1 MTSLFFINHALEE
14 LVKAV
19 VHKFQA
25 MGWPT
30 VRIVVLDDDGKPE
43 MQYGLADTCPLPEWS
58 GKFNDDK
65 TKQVGGLY
73 FYPGDCERIVIPV
86 STSVR
91 ELHAVVELS
100 RPHQEGHE
108 IQAEP
113 LMALAEELGLR
124 VENQHLREQVDELQF
139 IRNADRELSSRLD
152 PTRIVKLALDWAMRR
167 TGADAGAILTINRYT
182 SDLEVRESFGYPVD
196 LLEHIPWSVKRG
208 VVGRGIRERST
219 LVVDDVHHNGDYE
232 LVLPATVTK
241 LVVPLISNRVVVGA
255 IALESSVKGRFE
267 SDAVG
272 FVERIAGIT
281 AVALDNAQLLEQAEQ
296 MADDM
301 SLIYNAGR
309 TISSSLE
316 WDKAI
321 QSIAQGMALAVSG
334 TSSLIYSYEPFTH
347 RAQLQSIYS
356 VTLSPEKENLPA
368 IGTHWDFSRYASVR
382 QAVKENRL
390 VTLYA
395 DETDQEDEKQ
405 WLQELGTRAAAITPL
420 TAQGEVI
427 GIAVLLKSRPP
438 YRYAASEVFVA
449 ESLSSQAASVL
460 RQALLYT
467 EISALENLKSEMIR
481 MASHDLR
488 SPIAN
493 ATGYLE
499 LLEMELQ
506 NIKTEDMVIFMDSIR
521 RSLKSMG
528 NLVDNLLT
536 LERVESQRNQPWETL
551 RFDDLIRAVFDELL
565 ASANLKRQQ
574 MLLDV
579 LPGNYEVRGHRTQ
592 LQQAVA
598 NLVSNAVKYTPD
610 EGRVTVRLEPEGEVG
625 LHFVVIDTGYGIP
638 EDRQERIF
646 QRFYRAKQPGT
657 EHISGTGLGLSLVKT
672 VVERHGGEVYFTS
685 QFGEGSRFGFRL
697 PVAGL

>member
-1 MTSLFFINHALEE
+1 MSSLFFVNHVLEE
-14 LVKAV
+14 SVKALA
-19 VHKFQA
+19 HRFQTL
-25 MGWPT
+25 GWPT
-30 VRIVVLDDDGKPE
+30 VRIVILDEDGKPE
-43 MQYGLADTCPLPEWS
+43 LQHTLMDDSCPLPEWS
-58 GKFNDDK
+58 GEIPDEISRRISGLCE
-65 TKQVGGLY
+65 QV
-73 FYPGDCERIVIPV
+73 RIPV
-86 STSVR
+86 RSSAH
-91 ELHAVVELS
+91 ELYGVVELS
-100 RPHQEGHE
+100 HPQDRSINP
-108 IQAEP
+108 IQVE
-113 LMALAEELGLR
+113 ALADELALR
-124 VENQHLREQVDELQF
+124 IENQRLHDKVNALDEQVDELQF

-152 PTRIVKLALDWAMRR
+152 PARIVKLALDWSMRR
-167 TGADAGAILTINRYT
+167 TGADAGAILTANRYS
-182 SDLEVRESFGYPVD
+182 SDLEVRESFGYPPD
-196 LLEHIPWSVKRG
+196 LLEQVPWSVKRG
-208 VVGRGIRERST
+208 IVGRAIRERST
-219 LVVDDVHHNGDYE
+219 LTVEKVQQDEDYE
-232 LVLPATVTK
+232 AVLPATVTK

-255 IALESSVKGRFE
+255 IALESSIRGRFE
-267 SDAVG
+267 PDAVG

-356 VTLSPEKENLPA
+356 VTFSPEKENLPA

-395 DETDQEDEKQ
+395 DETDQDDEKQ
-405 WLQELGTRAAAITPL
+405 WLQELGTKAAAITPL

-438 YRYAASEVFVA
+438 YHYATSEIFVA

-499 LLEMELQ
+499 LLDMELEG
-506 NIKTEDMVIFMDSIR
+506 IKTEDMGIFMDSIR

-536 LERVESQRNQPWETL
+536 LERVESQRNQPWEPL
-551 RFDDLIRAVFDELL
+551 QFDDLIRAVFDELL
-565 ASANLKRQQ
+565 ASANLKHQQ
-574 MLLDV
+574 MVLEV

-598 NLVSNAVKYTPD
+598 NLVSNAIKYTPD
-610 EGRVTVRLEPEGEVG
+610 EGRVTVRLEAEGETM
-625 LHFVVIDTGYGIP
+625 LHFAVTDTGYGIP

-646 QRFYRAKQPGT
+646 QRFYR
-657 EHISGTGLGLSLVKT
+657 
-672 VVERHGGEVYFTS
+672 
-685 QFGEGSRFGFRL
+685 
-697 PVAGL
+697 